1 MVSLFEQF
9 RLLHAG
15 WRDVLQIAIVSFVI
29 YRVLLLVHR
38 TRALQVLVGLLLL
51 AVSYGVAYVLQLGVI
66 VYLLTLVSS
75 YGVIALLVV
84 FAPEIRAALAAWPF
98 AILAR
103 VRENEGSRSRRPRV
117 EAVERLSRKGV
128 GARSSPWSER
138 FPSTSTMHSGSVMQ
152 AKVSAKPAHHDL
164 HSQLAAA

>member
-66 VYLLTLVSS
+66 VYLLTLVSNLRRE
-75 YGVIALLVV
+75 YDEQRDHAV
-84 FAPEIRAALAAWPF
+84 
-98 AILAR
+98 AR
-103 VRENEGSRSRRPRV
+103 DESQQIDDHAELQHVGDAVADRE
-117 EAVERLSRKGV
+117 
-128 GARSSPWSER
+128 
-138 FPSTSTMHSGSVMQ
+138 Q
-152 AKVSAKPAHHDL
+152 
-164 HSQLAAA
+164 Q